1 MKKVVIIFLFFCVF
15 LTNVNAEKVAVKFEG
30 CVDGDTIKVMLDN
43 KKTTVRFLAIDTPE
57 TVHPTKGEE
66 PYGKEASNYTCDKVK
81 NAKKLELEYD
91 EVSTKTDKYSRAL
104 AWVFVDDNLL
114 QKDLVSLGYAK
125 VAYLYGDY
133 KYTDELK
140 EIEKTAKSKKLG
152 VWSEEEKTTKKATTT
167 KKVEKEQKDDEES
180 LIDDIINDIK
190 KIIKNLFKNI
200 IKHSLTNKQ
209 IIFLTNKQYNI

>member
-66 PYGKEASNYTCDKVK
+66 TYGKEASNYTCDKVK

-91 EVSTKTDKYSRAL
+91 EGSTKTDKYSRAL

-200 IKHSLTNKQ
+200 IKKIKTFINKQ
-209 IIFLTNKQYNI
+209 TDNIFN

>member
-91 EVSTKTDKYSRAL
+91 EGSTKTDKYSRAL

-140 EIEKTAKSKKLG
+140 EIEKTAKNKKLG

-200 IKHSLTNKQ
+200 IKKIKTFINKQ
-209 IIFLTNKQYNI
+209 TDNIFN

>member
-91 EVSTKTDKYSRAL
+91 EGTTKTDKYSRAL

-200 IKHSLTNKQ
+200 IKKIKTFINKQ
-209 IIFLTNKQYNI
+209 TDNIFN

>member
-91 EVSTKTDKYSRAL
+91 EGNTKTDKYSRAL

-200 IKHSLTNKQ
+200 IKKIKTFINKQ
-209 IIFLTNKQYNI
+209 TDNIFN

>member
-91 EVSTKTDKYSRAL
+91 EGSTKTDKYSRAL

-114 QKDLVSLGYAK
+114 QKDLISLGYAK

-167 KKVEKEQKDDEES
+167 KKAEKEQKDDEES

-190 KIIKNLFKNI
+190 KMIKNLFKNI
-200 IKHSLTNKQ
+200 IKKVKTFINKQ
-209 IIFLTNKQYNI
+209 IDNIFN

>member
-91 EVSTKTDKYSRAL
+91 EGSTKTDKYSRAL

-152 VWSEEEKTTKKATTT
+152 VWSEEETTTKKATTT

-200 IKHSLTNKQ
+200 IKKIKTFINKQ
-209 IIFLTNKQYNI
+209 TDNIFN

>member
-1 MKKVVIIFLFFCVF
+1 
-15 LTNVNAEKVAVKFEG
+15 
-30 CVDGDTIKVMLDN
+30 MLDN

-91 EVSTKTDKYSRAL
+91 EGSTKTDKYSRAL

-200 IKHSLTNKQ
+200 IKKIKTFINKQ
-209 IIFLTNKQYNI
+209 TDNIFN

>member
-1 MKKVVIIFLFFCVF
+1 MKKVVIIFLFFCIF
-15 LTNVNAEKVAVKFEG
+15 LTNVNAEKVAVKFES
-30 CVDGDTIKVMLDN
+30 CVDGDTIKVILDD

-91 EVSTKTDKYSRAL
+91 EGSAKTDKYSRAL
-104 AWVFVDDNLL
+104 AWIFVDDNLL

-133 KYTDELK
+133 KYTEELK
-140 EIEKTAKSKKLG
+140 EIEKIAKSKKIG
-152 VWSEEEKTTKKATTT
+152 IWSEEEKAIKNVVTTKKS
-167 KKVEKEQKDDEES
+167 EKEQKNDEES
-180 LIDDIINDIK
+180 LIDDIINDIEK
-190 KIIKNLFKNI
+190 MIENLFKKVFKKFKRFI
-200 IKHSLTNKQ
+200 NKQ
-209 IIFLTNKQYNI
+209 IDNIFN

>member
-57 TVHPTKGEE
+57 TVHQTKGEE

-91 EVSTKTDKYSRAL
+91 EGSTKTDKYSRAL

-114 QKDLVSLGYAK
+114 QKDLISLGYAK

-200 IKHSLTNKQ
+200 IKKIKTFINKQ
-209 IIFLTNKQYNI
+209 TDNIFN

>member
-91 EVSTKTDKYSRAL
+91 EGSTKTDKYSRAL

-200 IKHSLTNKQ
+200 IKKIKTFINKQ
-209 IIFLTNKQYNI
+209 TDNIFN

>member
-91 EVSTKTDKYSRAL
+91 EGSTKTDKYSRAL
-104 AWVFVDDNLL
+104 AWFFVDDNLL

-200 IKHSLTNKQ
+200 IKKIKTFINKQ
-209 IIFLTNKQYNI
+209 TDNIFN

>member
-91 EVSTKTDKYSRAL
+91 EGSTKTDKYSRAL

-200 IKHSLTNKQ
+200 IKKIKTFINKRTDN
-209 IIFLTNKQYNI
+209 IFN

>member
-91 EVSTKTDKYSRAL
+91 EGSTKTDKYSRAL

-152 VWSEEEKTTKKATTT
+152 VWSGEEKTTKKATTT

-200 IKHSLTNKQ
+200 IKKIKTFINKQ
-209 IIFLTNKQYNI
+209 TDNIFN

>member
-30 CVDGDTIKVMLDN
+30 CVDGDTIKVMLDD

-91 EVSTKTDKYSRAL
+91 EGSTKTDKYSRAL

-152 VWSEEEKTTKKATTT
+152 VWSEEEKTTKKVTTT

-200 IKHSLTNKQ
+200 IKKIKTFINKQ
-209 IIFLTNKQYNI
+209 TDNIFN

>member
-15 LTNVNAEKVAVKFEG
+15 LTNVNAKKVAVKFEG
-30 CVDGDTIKVMLDN
+30 CVDGDTIKVMLDD

-91 EVSTKTDKYSRAL
+91 EGSTKTDKYSRAL

-200 IKHSLTNKQ
+200 IKKIKTFINKQ
-209 IIFLTNKQYNI
+209 TDNIFN

>member
-30 CVDGDTIKVMLDN
+30 CVDGDTIKVMLDD

-91 EVSTKTDKYSRAL
+91 EGSTKTDKYSRAL

-152 VWSEEEKTTKKATTT
+152 VWSEEEKTTKKAITT

-200 IKHSLTNKQ
+200 IKKIKTFINKQ
-209 IIFLTNKQYNI
+209 TDNIFN

>member
-1 MKKVVIIFLFFCVF
+1 MKKVVIIFLFFCAF

-91 EVSTKTDKYSRAL
+91 EGSTKTDKYSRAL
-104 AWVFVDDNLL
+104 AWVFVDNNLL

-140 EIEKTAKSKKLG
+140 ETEKTAKSKKIG
-152 VWSEEEKTTKKATTT
+152 VWSEEEKITKKATTT
-167 KKVEKEQKDDEES
+167 KKAEKEQKDDEES

-190 KIIKNLFKNI
+190 KMIKNLFKNI
-200 IKHSLTNKQ
+200 IKKVKTFINKQ
-209 IIFLTNKQYNI
+209 IDNIFN

>member
-15 LTNVNAEKVAVKFEG
+15 LTNVNAEKVAVKFDG

-91 EVSTKTDKYSRAL
+91 EGSTKTDKYSRAL

-200 IKHSLTNKQ
+200 IKKIKTFINKQ
-209 IIFLTNKQYNI
+209 TDNIFN

>member
-91 EVSTKTDKYSRAL
+91 EGSTTTDKYSRAL
-104 AWVFVDDNLL
+104 AWFFVDDNLL

-200 IKHSLTNKQ
+200 IKKIKTFINKQ
-209 IIFLTNKQYNI
+209 TDNIFN

>member
-1 MKKVVIIFLFFCVF
+1 MKKVLIIFLFFCVF

-91 EVSTKTDKYSRAL
+91 EGSTKTDKYSRAL

-200 IKHSLTNKQ
+200 IKKIKTFINKQ
-209 IIFLTNKQYNI
+209 TDNIFN

>member
-91 EVSTKTDKYSRAL
+91 EGSTKTDKYSRAL

-152 VWSEEEKTTKKATTT
+152 VWSEEEKTTKKVTTT

-200 IKHSLTNKQ
+200 NKKIKTFINKQ
-209 IIFLTNKQYNI
+209 TDNIFN

>member
-91 EVSTKTDKYSRAL
+91 EGRTKTDKYSRAL

-200 IKHSLTNKQ
+200 IKKIKTFINKQ
-209 IIFLTNKQYNI
+209 TDNIFN

>member
-91 EVSTKTDKYSRAL
+91 EGSTKTDKYSRAL

-114 QKDLVSLGYAK
+114 QKDLISLGYAK

-200 IKHSLTNKQ
+200 IKKIKTFINKQ
-209 IIFLTNKQYNI
+209 TDNIFN

>member
-15 LTNVNAEKVAVKFEG
+15 LTNVNAEKVTVKFEG
-30 CVDGDTIKVMLDN
+30 CVDGDTTKVMLDD

-91 EVSTKTDKYSRAL
+91 EGSTKTDKYSRAL

-200 IKHSLTNKQ
+200 IKKIKTFINKQ
-209 IIFLTNKQYNI
+209 TDNIFN

>member
-91 EVSTKTDKYSRAL
+91 EGSTKTDKYSRAL

-152 VWSEEEKTTKKATTT
+152 VWSKEEKTTKKATTT

-200 IKHSLTNKQ
+200 IKKIKTFINKQ
-209 IIFLTNKQYNI
+209 TDNIFN

>member
-91 EVSTKTDKYSRAL
+91 EGSTKTDKYSRAL

-152 VWSEEEKTTKKATTT
+152 VWSEEEKTTKKVTTT

-200 IKHSLTNKQ
+200 IKKIKTFINKQ
-209 IIFLTNKQYNI
+209 TDNIFN

>member
-30 CVDGDTIKVMLDN
+30 CVDGDTIKVMLDD

-91 EVSTKTDKYSRAL
+91 EGSTKTDKYSRAL

-200 IKHSLTNKQ
+200 IKKIKTFINKQ
-209 IIFLTNKQYNI
+209 TDNIFN